1 MKVFLTGGAGFIGSH
16 IADSLVQDGH
26 ETIIYDDFSS
36 GHKDNIKNVMN
47 SAEIVEGDVL
57 DKEKLFDICP
67 ENVDVISHQAAQL
80 EIFGCIDDPV
90 MDLTTNA
97 AGTINILELARRKN
111 VSKVIIASSACVY
124 GQAKYIPQD
133 EEKHPTM
140 PNWPYGA
147 SKLVAE
153 HYARIYMESYGI
165 RTVNLR
171 YGIVYGPR
179 EWYGRVL
186 TMFLCRIYNG
196 LPPVVFGKGECLRDF
211 VSVHDVVDFHNKCLT
226 NDDVVGKSLNVGTGL
241 GTSVRDLAE
250 MVCRILTGGEMEPIY
265 EDVPEGKASSN
276 MPTRRRIPRE
286 LKQMVL
292 ACELGNKIL
301 GFQAR
306 VSLDKGIREEYE
318 WLCKNPDR
326 WDMNGM
332 VRV

>member
-1 MKVFLTGGAGFIGSH
+1 MKIFLTGGAGFIGSH

-36 GHKDNIKNVMN
+36 GHRDNLKNVTN
-47 SAEIVEGDVL
+47 NAQIVIGDIL
-57 DKEKLFDICP
+57 DKEKLFDLCP
-67 ENVDVISHQAAQL
+67 EDVDIISHQAAQL

-97 AGTINILELARRKN
+97 VGTINILELARRKN

-124 GQAKYIPQD
+124 GQARYVPQD

-153 HYARIYMESYGI
+153 HYARIYMESYGV

-186 TMFLCRIYNG
+186 TMFLSRIYNG
-196 LPPVVFGKGECLRDF
+196 LAPVVFGKGECLRDF
-211 VSVHDVVDFHNKCLT
+211 VSVHDVVNFHNKCLT

-250 MVCRILTGGEMEPIY
+250 MICRILTGGEMVPIY
-265 EDVPEGKASSN
+265 EDVPEGEASSN

-301 GFQAR
+301 GFEAR
-306 VSLDKGIREEYE
+306 IPLEKGVREEYE

-326 WDMNGM
+326 WDMNGL
-332 VRV
+332 VKV